1 MTKKT
6 IVFIGII
13 VFIFLGSLGGFFLLK
28 TTPSED
34 ALRFKNEYEA
44 LNGTIRESDGAT
56 YNIVSISKNNPI
68 QYIDAKGAIDILESD
83 KAILYIGAD
92 WCPWCRNA
100 VPVLFEVA
108 KKYSVS
114 TIYYLDLDDEKDSFE
129 IQDGNLVKT
138 KEGSV
143 GYYELLNKLSNHLN
157 DYVLKDSNGKEY
169 NTNEKRIYLPSVYAI
184 KTGEVVGNHVGTT
197 TLNEG
202 QTKYDAMTEEQ
213 HDKVFN
219 IYSELFQKVYK

>member
-1 MTKKT
+1 MKKKT
-6 IVFIGII
+6 IVIIGII

-28 TTPSED
+28 TTSNED

-56 YNIVSISKNNPI
+56 YNIVSISRNNPI
-68 QYIDAKGAIDILESD
+68 QYVDAKGAVDVLESD

-138 KEGSV
+138 KDGSV
-143 GYYELLNKLSNHLN
+143 GYYELLDKLSNYLN

-184 KTGEVVGNHVGTT
+184 KSGEVVGSHVGTT

-219 IYSELFQKVYK
+219 IYSALFQKVYK